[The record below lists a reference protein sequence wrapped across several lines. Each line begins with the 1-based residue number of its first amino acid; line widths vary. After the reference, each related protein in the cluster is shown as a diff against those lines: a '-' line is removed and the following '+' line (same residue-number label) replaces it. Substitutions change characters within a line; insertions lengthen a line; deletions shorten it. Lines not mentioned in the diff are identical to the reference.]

1 MDIIERNGILIILAF
16 ALMAFMI
23 TILMPI
29 AFNVLTS
36 VEPAQALLLHVYH
49 VKGFIDRISQL

>member
-1 MDIIERNGILIILAF
+1 
-16 ALMAFMI
+16 MAFMI